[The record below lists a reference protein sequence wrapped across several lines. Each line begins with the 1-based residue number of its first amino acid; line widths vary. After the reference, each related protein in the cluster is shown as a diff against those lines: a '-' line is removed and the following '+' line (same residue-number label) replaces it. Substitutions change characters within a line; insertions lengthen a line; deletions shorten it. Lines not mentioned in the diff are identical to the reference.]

1 MKGAVLEELSR
12 HFRPEFLNRVDE
24 MIVFHALSEEHLKEI
39 VEIQLQLLRH
49 RLADRNIQIEVTPE
63 GREFLVRV
71 GYDPNYG
78 ARPLK
83 RSIQKELENPLG
95 RLILQGTVEDGGGV
109 LVDFDASKKG
119 LTFTPRSAVAEK
131 EVEVTVGV

>member
-1 MKGAVLEELSR
+1 
-12 HFRPEFLNRVDE
+12 
-24 MIVFHALSEEHLKEI
+24 
-39 VEIQLQLLRH
+39 
-49 RLADRNIQIEVTPE
+49 VTPE

-131 EVEVTVGV
+131 EVEVAVGV

>member
-1 MKGAVLEELSR
+1 M
-12 HFRPEFLNRVDE
+12 
-24 MIVFHALSEEHLKEI
+24 
-39 VEIQLQLLRH
+39 
-49 RLADRNIQIEVTPE
+49 
-63 GREFLVRV
+63 VRV

-109 LVDFDASKKG
+109 LVDYDTSEDG
-119 LTFTPRSAVAEK
+119 LTFTPKAAAAEK
-131 EVEVTVGV
+131 EVEVSVGV

>member
-1 MKGAVLEELSR
+1 
-12 HFRPEFLNRVDE
+12 VDE
-24 MIVFHALSEEHLKEI
+24 MIVFHALSKEHLKEI
-39 VEIQLQLLRH
+39 VEIQLQNLVH

-95 RLILQGTVEDGGGV
+95 RLILQGTVKDGGGV
-109 LVDFDASKKG
+109 LVDYDTSEDG
-119 LTFTPRSAVAEK
+119 LTFTPQAAAAEK
-131 EVEVTVGV
+131 EVVAAL

>member
-1 MKGAVLEELSR
+1 
-12 HFRPEFLNRVDE
+12 
-24 MIVFHALSEEHLKEI
+24 
-39 VEIQLQLLRH
+39 
-49 RLADRNIQIEVTPE
+49 
-63 GREFLVRV
+63 LVRV

-109 LVDFDASKKG
+109 LVDYDSANDG
-119 LTFTPRSAVAEK
+119 LTFTPKAAVAEK
-131 EVEVTVGV
+131 EVEVSVGV